1 MIKNTV
7 YTSTLGEWILL
18 QIVDRDI
25 IFDLLK
31 SLQDLRLQL
40 QLKNLGA

>member
-1 MIKNTV
+1 MIQNTV

-31 SLQDLRLQL
+31 SLQDF
-40 QLKNLGA
+40 NFN